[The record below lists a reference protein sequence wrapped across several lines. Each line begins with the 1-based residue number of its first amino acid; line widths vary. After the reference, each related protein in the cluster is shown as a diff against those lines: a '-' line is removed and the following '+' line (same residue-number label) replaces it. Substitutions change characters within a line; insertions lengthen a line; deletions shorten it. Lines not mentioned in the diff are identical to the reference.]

1 MRGAQVSYVEV
12 SNLQRNWGLASFF
25 DYNET
30 KKGVPLMD
38 LTPISV
44 RTLRIGVLVNASSGG
59 YEPGFENEL
68 EAVLEEMGCR
78 AVKVWCVGGEAVNTA
93 LHEAQ
98 SLQLA
103 ILIVLGGDGTHRA
116 AAEMCSTAGPY
127 LVPLPGGTM
136 NRLPKALYGALGWQ
150 DALRA
155 TLAAP
160 TVQRIGGGRI
170 GEKPFFV
177 SAIIGNASLFAE
189 AREALRDGDIGE
201 AFREGLEAIGKTF
214 EGSLHYAF
222 ASQSGQAQVVYVR
235 CPLRALDLKPDG
247 VAFRVAAITRDGALD
262 ALMLALR
269 KIVPGAAANQMIRN
283 DNVRHVEVRSDEAIP
298 AVLDGETVDLGR
310 VAIIDFVQVAFN
322 ALVPP
327 HTA

>member
-1 MRGAQVSYVEV
+1 MVE
-12 SNLQRNWGLASFF
+12 S
-25 DYNET
+25 
-30 KKGVPLMD
+30 KKGGLLIID
-38 LTPISV
+38 LTPLSV

-59 YEPGFENEL
+59 YEPGFESKLNAL
-68 EAVLEEMGCR
+68 LKGMGCR
-78 AVKVWCVGGEAVNTA
+78 VAKVWCVRGEAVDAA
-93 LHEAQ
+93 LQEARF
-98 SLQLA
+98 LHLA

-116 AAEMCSTAGPY
+116 AAEMCSTTGPH
-127 LVPLPGGTM
+127 LIPLPGGTM
-136 NRLPKALYGALGWQ
+136 NRLPKALYSALSWQ

-160 TVQRIGGGRI
+160 TVQVVGGGRI

-201 AFREGLEAIGKTF
+201 AVREGLAAMGKTF
-214 EGSLHYAF
+214 EGSLHYDF
-222 ASQSGQAQVVYVR
+222 AGRSGQAQVVYVR
-235 CPLRALDLKPDG
+235 CPLRSLNLKRYG
-247 VAFRVAAITRDGALD
+247 AAFRIAAITRDGALD

-283 DNVRHVEVRSDEAIP
+283 ANVRHVEVRSDEPMP
-298 AVLDGETVDLGR
+298 AVLDGETVDLGK
-310 VAIIDFVQVAFN
+310 VAIIDFVQAAFN
-322 ALVPP
+322 ALVPQ